1 MINIPQNAELV
12 YISFSAEINPSTT
25 EILIN
30 IMAECSNRNVQK
42 VYLLFST
49 SGGSVMNGINL
60 YNVLKGMPFELI
72 IHNVG
77 NIDSIGN
84 AVFLASEQR
93 YASSEATFMFH
104 GVGFDSQPQERLEQK
119 NLEEKLNNVLSD
131 QRRIGSII
139 ARHTNLNI
147 NQIATLFKQAQT
159 KDVKYALDRG
169 IIQDIREVQL
179 TTGCPIISPI
189 FKR

>member
-93 YASSEATFMFH
+93 YASPEATFMFH